1 MNTMTTTE
9 RLHEM
14 EAIRD
19 QMHAER
25 TAHIKAANALFS
37 ESDQLSKRIGS
48 LRQELTNAS
57 RGKRKDV
64 EEVTT

>member
-19 QMHAER
+19 QMHDER
-25 TAHIKAANALFS
+25 TAHIKRANALFS
-37 ESDQLSKRIGS
+37 ASDQLSRKIGS

-57 RGKRKDV
+57 RAKRKDV
-64 EEVTT
+64 EKVS